1 VTILLDPA
9 YVVPPAPPAG
19 PVGTLAWLRACVPR
33 FCEGAEHA
41 RRRALLERR
50 LARVDPERLRGRG
63 DHVVALAEALGT
75 SDPRAA
81 AEAVREIAPH
91 YNPPPVAAAGDAR
104 EAAAPASSPAP
115 APASPPAPAPASS
128 PADAAVARLLALL
141 PPAEPEA
148 LAQDI
153 CILVQGCAA
162 TDALIAA
169 HGELDPPPVPATWR
183 ISPDGEPVR
192 VDLSAHPFGAGPH
205 ACPGRAHAL
214 ASVGL

>member
-19 PVGTLAWLRACVPR
+19 PVGTLAWLRASVPR
-33 FCEGAEHA
+33 FCEGAEHE

-50 LARVDPERLRGRG
+50 LATIDPGRLRGHA
-63 DHVVALAEALGT
+63 DHVIALAEALGA
-75 SDPRAA
+75 SDPAAA

-91 YNPPPVAAAGDAR
+91 YNPPPLGAAADARQAAAGDAR
-104 EAAAPASSPAP
+104 AGAG
-115 APASPPAPAPASS
+115 PASS

-141 PPAEPEA
+141 PPGEPEA
-148 LAQDI
+148 VAQDV

-162 TDALIAA
+162 TAALIAA
-169 HGELDPPPVPATWR
+169 RGALDPPPVPATWR
-183 ISPDGEPVR
+183 ISPAGEPVR
-192 VDLSAHPFGAGPH
+192 VDLSAHPFGAGAH

-214 ASVGL
+214 ALAQR